1 MRMMQVRGVWTT
13 NLVAFMLGVGMYSS
27 FILMPQFVQLPQST
41 GFGFGDSV
49 TGAGLILLPSAA
61 SMLIAGSFAGS
72 LERRFGSK
80 PPLMAGTAFAAAC
93 FLLLAVA
100 HGSPATFYVASAL
113 LGIGIGLA
121 FASMANL
128 IVQNV
133 RQEQTGVATGMNTV
147 TRTLGGAV
155 GGQVAATILVNSLA
169 ANGLPGEGGFTAAF
183 WFCAAALVVG
193 LVVTTAIPARP
204 AAQASAVGLA
214 AQPADA

>member
-1 MRMMQVRGVWTT
+1 MMQVRGVWTT

-27 FILMPQFVQLPQST
+27 FILMPQFVQLPEST

-61 SMLIAGSFAGS
+61 MMLIAGSFTGA
-72 LERRFGSK
+72 LERRYGSK

-93 FLLLAVA
+93 FVLLALA
-100 HGSPATFYVASAL
+100 HGSPATFYVASGL

-121 FASMANL
+121 FASMANI

-133 RQEQTGVATGMNTV
+133 RQDQTGVATGMNTV

-155 GGQVAATILVNSLA
+155 GGQVAATILANSVA
-169 ANGLPGEGGFTAAF
+169 ADGLPGESGFTAAF
-183 WFCAAALVVG
+183 WFCAAALIVG
-193 LVVTTAIPARP
+193 LVVTTAIPGRGGSESP
-204 AAQASAVGLA
+204 VGALA
-214 AQPADA
+214 AQPAES